1 MRIVAARQVARGR
14 ARPVDGP
21 VNCDRRQRPAGQP
34 PNCPDEHKAQLVSA
48 VSLPS
53 GRCLGTE
60 LVEAKSNEI
69 PAARS
74 LLVKLGP
81 LAGKVVL
88 LDALHTNLDGVAA
101 Y

>member
-1 MRIVAARQVARGR
+1 
-14 ARPVDGP
+14 
-21 VNCDRRQRPAGQP
+21 
-34 PNCPDEHKAQLVSA
+34 LVSA